1 VDGKPEAATAN
12 IPLTRGIGVWQA
24 TALNITMI
32 VGAGVFATIP
42 LMLREL
48 PGPYAMLGWLAAGAL
63 ILVDG
68 QIWSELG
75 AALPGSGGS
84 YKYLLFAYGPKRWGR
99 LMAFLFIWQFLISGP
114 LELGSG
120 LVAIAQ
126 FSTALSPEFQKFNAS
141 HSSELV
147 LHQWTDAAGEVQT
160 LGMNFGP
167 ARLLAFSFGL
177 LIIALLYRNI
187 SSLGKM
193 TVALWVGVLAAIAWV
208 LFEGLIHFQFSTA
221 FSYTGA
227 AAHPPN
233 AFAGQLGAAMI
244 LAIYSYLGYYNVC
257 YIGDEVSNPGRT
269 IPRSIVLSALAVVV
283 LFVGLHLAMMG
294 TIPWEDVPT
303 TQKELNDF
311 NLPAKFMRLVH
322 DDWAATA
329 ITVLLI
335 WCCFGSAFAG
345 LLGYSRIPYGAA
357 RNGHFFSIFA
367 RVHPGERIPH
377 FSLFLVGAL
386 MLFWAFFDLQT
397 VINALITTRI
407 LEQFVGQIVAVVLLR
422 TYQPER
428 YRPYKMVL
436 YPLPCLLALVGWL
449 YLYWSAGWIFILLG
463 IGTLT
468 AGVLVFL
475 LWSRHTRTWP
485 FEHTPE
491 SPPAAAGGFNT

>member
-1 VDGKPEAATAN
+1 VDGKPEAAAPN

-48 PGPYAMLGWLAAGAL
+48 PGPYALLGWLAAGAL

-120 LVAIAQ
+120 FAAIAQ
-126 FSTALSPEFQKFNAS
+126 FSTDLSPGFKEYNENSKA
-141 HSSELV
+141 E
-147 LHQWTDAAGEVQT
+147 WIIYEWKEKGEQQSI
-160 LGMNFGP
+160 GMSFRP
-167 ARLLAFSFGL
+167 ARWLAFSFGVV
-177 LIIALLYRNI
+177 IIALLYRNI

-193 TVALWVGVLAAIAWV
+193 TVALWLGVLGTIAWV
-208 LFEGLIHFQFSTA
+208 LIEGFMRFDPTTA
-221 FSYTGA
+221 FSMEHAGQL
-227 AAHPPN
+227 PD
-233 AFAGQLGAAMI
+233 AFAGKLGAAMI

-257 YIGDEVSNPGRT
+257 YIGDEVRHPGRT
-269 IPRSIVLSALAVVV
+269 IPRSIVLSALTVVV
-283 LFVGLHLAMMG
+283 LFVGLHLAMLG
-294 TIPWEDVPT
+294 TIPWDSIPRTKEELDVY
-303 TQKELNDF
+303 
-311 NLPAKFMRLVH
+311 NLPAKFMRVIH
-322 DDWAATA
+322 GDWAAST

-335 WCCFGSAFAG
+335 WCCLGSAFAG

-377 FSLFLVGAL
+377 ISLLLVGAL

-422 TYQPER
+422 IYQPER
-428 YRPYKMVL
+428 YRPYKMLL

-449 YLYWSAGWIFILLG
+449 YLYCSAGWIFITLG

-475 LWSRHTRTWP
+475 FWSHYTGTWP
-485 FEHTPE
+485 FEQYPE
-491 SPPAAAGGFNT
+491 SPPAAAGGFSA